1 MVPVGSAIGWRR
13 GVSTTSFTTLEVA
26 PNGSR
31 HPGPPSQEQLG
42 SCCEHYSQVGGR
54 IRPISDRWPSLLG
67 FRRQQAIGRS
77 AKLYT
82 TITSATHIPGTDATG
97 SAGRILHSATGI
109 DCGGTIGSAAHAIDK
124 TAGTNGGGTT
134 TSAGDRATR

>member
-1 MVPVGSAIGWRR
+1 MGG
-13 GVSTTSFTTLEVA
+13 G
-26 PNGSR
+26 G
-31 HPGPPSQEQLG
+31 G

-67 FRRQQAIGRS
+67 LRRQQAIGRS

-82 TITSATHIPGTDATG
+82 AGTNGDTTIDSATHILGTDATG
-97 SAGRILHSATGI
+97 SAHCILHSATGI
-109 DCGGTIGSAAHAIDK
+109 DCGGTIGSAAHTTDN